1 MKPGTLLQKILNR
14 YRLNH
19 PVSESGKQRMFS
31 ARQKTLAM
39 IMKNKGKYGLFFA
52 LVLKIFY
59 LARRFG
65 IPLSVAKSA
74 MVATTALLVTTGAIT
89 TGTYYTVKYIQH
101 ELKTNVLEEIPAF
114 TPADSEEPSIKN
126 TPPAPVRYDIAIG
139 KFQSSGSGSK
149 LASALEDDLRTRLSR
164 MRGKEKVIMLSKLP
178 PGAKKL
184 PRYILLGSI
193 IPMGEHVRVSARL
206 VEISTSKI
214 VVYVSQTIDGKE
226 NIQEAGKAIAGRV
239 AGIR

>member
-1 MKPGTLLQKILNR
+1 MKPVTLLQKILNR

-19 PVSESGKQRMFS
+19 PVSESGRQRMFS

-52 LVLKIFY
+52 VVLKIFY

-101 ELKTNVLEEIPAF
+101 ELKTDVLEEPSAF
-114 TPADSEEPSIKN
+114 MPADDKAPPSGN
-126 TPPAPVRYDIAIG
+126 ALPVHVQYDIAIG
-139 KFQSSGSGSK
+139 KFQSSGSGSN
-149 LASALEDDLRTRLSR
+149 LADALEDDLRTRLSR
-164 MRGKEKVIMLSKLP
+164 MRGKGKVIMLSKLP
-178 PGAKKL
+178 PGAKKP
-184 PRYILLGSI
+184 PRYLLLGSI

-226 NIQEAGKAIAGRV
+226 NIQEAGKAIATRV
-239 AGIR
+239 AGIH

>member
-1 MKPGTLLQKILNR
+1 MKPGMLLQKILNR

-19 PVSESGKQRMFS
+19 PVSESGRQRMFS
-31 ARQKTLAM
+31 ARQRTLVM
-39 IMKNKGKYGLFFA
+39 IMKNKGKYGIFFA

-65 IPLSVAKSA
+65 TPLSVAKSA
-74 MVATTALLVTTGAIT
+74 VVATTALLVTTGAIT

-101 ELKTNVLEEIPAF
+101 ELKTNVLKESPAF
-114 TPADSEEPSIKN
+114 IPSEN
-126 TPPAPVRYDIAIG
+126 TSPAPPQYDIAIG
-139 KFQSSGSGSK
+139 KFQSPGSGGK
-149 LASALEDDLRTRLSR
+149 LAAALEDDLRTRLSK

-178 PGAKKL
+178 PDAKKP
-184 PRYILLGSI
+184 PRYLLLGSI

-214 VVYVSQTIDGKE
+214 VVYVSHTIDGKE

-239 AGIR
+239 AGIH